1 MATTGLAG
9 DVNNSVFLRGAYP
22 GGRNYGSLPA
32 AATDFSMRN
41 NYSGEIGGLN
51 QDYARAMTMRPA
63 GAPMGAPA
71 AAPAARNGNGKNGKL
86 PAFAW
91 LTFAIIF
98 IIVAWSA
105 RKFAPDGEQFAII
118 KPNLINWVF
127 VTLTVLLTTVFLK
140 QVALRVKRFPFFEPA
155 ADLVLSA

>member
-1 MATTGLAG
+1 MTTGIPG
-9 DVNNSVFLRGAYP
+9 DVNNSVFLQGTYP
-22 GGRNYGSLPA
+22 AGRSFGWVGA

-41 NYSGEIGGLN
+41 NYVGEIGGLN
-51 QDYARAMTMRPA
+51 QDYARSMAMSRPA
-63 GAPMGAPA
+63 GASMAAPA
-71 AAPAARNGNGKNGKL
+71 AAPAMRNGNGSGKR

-91 LTFAIIF
+91 LVFAIVF
-98 IIVAWSA
+98 IVVAWSA

-140 QVALRVKRFPFFEPA
+140 QVALRVEKIPFLEPA
-155 ADLVLSA
+155 AKLVLSA